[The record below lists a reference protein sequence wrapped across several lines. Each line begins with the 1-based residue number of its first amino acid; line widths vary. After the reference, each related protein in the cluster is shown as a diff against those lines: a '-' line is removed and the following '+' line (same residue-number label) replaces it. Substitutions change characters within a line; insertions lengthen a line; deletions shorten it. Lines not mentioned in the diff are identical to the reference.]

1 MPGVATHLPA
11 PVNHLLAPVNRP
23 AATALGLPR
32 TLPAAPGVALTF
44 DDGPHPVG
52 TPMIL
57 ELLARHRATAT
68 FFVVGE
74 QVRRRPGLL
83 GQIQAQG
90 HQVALHGDRHRLQ
103 LRLGRDALLDD
114 LQRGIAAIEDALG
127 EPPRWHRPPYGIY
140 SPAGLTAARAAGLR
154 PLLWSRWGKDWR
166 RLTTPVRIARRAMNG
181 LLPGDVILLHDADF
195 YSSRGSHLR
204 TAGAVEI
211 MLAELSRRKLCTVLA
226 ADVVAR
232 AHTG

>member
-1 MPGVATHLPA
+1 MPGVATHL
-11 PVNHLLAPVNRP
+11 LAPVNRG
-23 AATALGLPR
+23 AAAALALPR
-32 TLPAAPGVALTF
+32 TLPGATGVALTF

-52 TPMIL
+52 TPAIL

-74 QVRRRPGLL
+74 QVRKRPALVARL
-83 GQIQAQG
+83 RAQG

-103 LRLGRDALLDD
+103 LKLGRATLLDD
-114 LQRGIAAIEDALG
+114 LQRGTAAIEDAVG
-127 EPPRWHRPPYGIY
+127 ERPRWHRPPYGIY
-140 SPAGLTAARAAGLR
+140 SPSGLAAARAAGLE

-166 RLTTPVRIARRAMNG
+166 GLTTPVRIARHALRG

-204 TAGAVEI
+204 TARAVEI
-211 MLAELSRRKLCTVLA
+211 VLVELSRRKLCTVLP

>member
-1 MPGVATHLPA
+1 MPGVATHL
-11 PVNHLLAPVNRP
+11 LAPVNRG
-23 AATALGLPR
+23 AAAALALPR
-32 TLPAAPGVALTF
+32 TLPGATGVALTF
-44 DDGPHPVG
+44 DDGPHPEG
-52 TPMIL
+52 TPAIL

-74 QVRRRPGLL
+74 QVRKRPALVARVR
-83 GQIQAQG
+83 AQG
-90 HQVALHGDRHRLQ
+90 HQVALHGDHHRLQ
-103 LRLGRDALLDD
+103 LRLGRATLLDD
-114 LQRGIAAIEDALG
+114 LQRGTAAIEDAVG
-127 EPPRWHRPPYGIY
+127 ERPRWHRPPYGIY
-140 SPAGLTAARAAGLR
+140 SPSGLAAARAAGLE

-166 RLTTPVRIARRAMNG
+166 GLTTPARIARRALRG

-211 MLAELSRRKLCTVLA
+211 VLVELSRRKLCTVLP

>member
-1 MPGVATHLPA
+1 MPGVATY
-11 PVNHLLAPVNRP
+11 LLAPVNR
-23 AATALGLPR
+23 AAAAALTLAR

-44 DDGPHPVG
+44 DDGPHPEG
-52 TPMIL
+52 TPAIL

-83 GQIQAQG
+83 ARIHEQG
-90 HQVALHGDRHRLQ
+90 HQVGLHGDRHRLQ
-103 LRLGRDALLDD
+103 LRLQRAALLDD
-114 LQRGIAAIEDALG
+114 LRRGTAAIEDVLG
-127 EPPRWHRPPYGIY
+127 EPPGWHRPPYGIY
-140 SPAGLTAARAAGLR
+140 SLDGLAAVRAAELE

-166 RLTTPVRIARRAMNG
+166 RLTTPRRIAARATHE

-195 YSSRGSHLR
+195 YSSRGSHRR
-204 TAGAVEI
+204 TVAAVEI
-211 MLAELSRRKLCTVLA
+211 VLAELARRKLCTVLP

>member
-1 MPGVATHLPA
+1 MPGVATHL
-11 PVNHLLAPVNRP
+11 LAPVNRG
-23 AATALGLPR
+23 AAAALALPR
-32 TLPAAPGVALTF
+32 TLPGATGVALTF
-44 DDGPHPVG
+44 DDGPHPEG
-52 TPMIL
+52 TPAIL

-74 QVRRRPGLL
+74 QVRKRPALVARL
-83 GQIQAQG
+83 RAQG

-103 LRLGRDALLDD
+103 LKLGRATLLDD
-114 LQRGIAAIEDALG
+114 LQRGTAAIEDAVG
-127 EPPRWHRPPYGIY
+127 ERPRWHRPPYGIY
-140 SPAGLTAARAAGLR
+140 SPSGLAAARAAGLE

-166 RLTTPVRIARRAMNG
+166 GLTTPAKIARRALRG

-204 TAGAVEI
+204 TARAVEI
-211 MLAELSRRKLCTVLA
+211 VLVELSRRKLCTVLP

>member
-1 MPGVATHLPA
+1 MPGVATHL
-11 PVNHLLAPVNRP
+11 LAPVNRG
-23 AATALGLPR
+23 AAAALALPR
-32 TLPAAPGVALTF
+32 TLPGATGVALTF
-44 DDGPHPVG
+44 DDGPHPEG
-52 TPMIL
+52 TPAIL

-74 QVRRRPGLL
+74 QVRKRPALVARVR
-83 GQIQAQG
+83 AQG

-103 LRLGRDALLDD
+103 LRLGRAALLDD
-114 LQRGIAAIEDALG
+114 LRCGVAAIEDAVG
-127 EPPRWHRPPYGIY
+127 ESPRWHRPPYGIY
-140 SPAGLTAARAAGLR
+140 SPSGLAAARAAGLE

-166 RLTTPVRIARRAMNG
+166 GLTTPAKIARRALRG

-204 TAGAVEI
+204 TARAVEI
-211 MLAELSRRKLCTVLA
+211 VLVELSRRKLCTVLP

>member
-1 MPGVATHLPA
+1 MPGLAT
-11 PVNHLLAPVNRP
+11 HLLAPVNRT
-23 AATALGLPR
+23 AAAALTLPR
-32 TLPAAPGVALTF
+32 TLPGAPGVALTF
-44 DDGPHPVG
+44 DDGPHPEG

-74 QVRRRPGLL
+74 QVRRRPALL
-83 GQIQAQG
+83 ARIRAEG

-103 LRLGRDALLDD
+103 LRLGGAALRDD
-114 LQRGIAAIEDALG
+114 LQRGLAAIEDALG
-127 EPPRWHRPPYGIY
+127 EPPRGHRPPYGIY
-140 SPAGLTAARAAGLR
+140 SPAGLTAARAAGLE

-166 RLTTPVRIARRAMNG
+166 RLTTPERIARRAVRG

-195 YSSRGSHLR
+195 YSSHGSYRR
-204 TAGAVEI
+204 TAAAVEI
-211 MLAELSRRKLCTVLA
+211 MLAELSERKLCTVLP

>member
-1 MPGVATHLPA
+1 MPGVATHL
-11 PVNHLLAPVNRP
+11 LAPVNRG
-23 AATALGLPR
+23 AAAALALPR
-32 TLPAAPGVALTF
+32 TLPGATGVALTF

-52 TPMIL
+52 TPAIL

-74 QVRRRPGLL
+74 QVRKRPALVARL
-83 GQIQAQG
+83 RAQG

-103 LRLGRDALLDD
+103 LKLGRATLLDD
-114 LQRGIAAIEDALG
+114 LQRGTAAIEDAVG
-127 EPPRWHRPPYGIY
+127 ERPRWHRPPYGIY
-140 SPAGLTAARAAGLR
+140 SPSGLAAARAAGLE

-166 RLTTPVRIARRAMNG
+166 GQTTPARIARRALRG

-204 TAGAVEI
+204 TARAVEI
-211 MLAELSRRKLCTVLA
+211 VLVELSRRKLCTVLP

>member
-1 MPGVATHLPA
+1 MPGVATHL
-11 PVNHLLAPVNRP
+11 LAPVNRG
-23 AATALGLPR
+23 AAAALALPR
-32 TLPAAPGVALTF
+32 TLPGATGVALTF
-44 DDGPHPVG
+44 DDGPHPEG
-52 TPMIL
+52 TPAIL

-74 QVRRRPGLL
+74 QVRKRPALVARL
-83 GQIQAQG
+83 RAQG

-103 LRLGRDALLDD
+103 LKLGRATLLDD
-114 LQRGIAAIEDALG
+114 LQRGTAAIEDAVG
-127 EPPRWHRPPYGIY
+127 ERPRWHRPPYGIY
-140 SPAGLTAARAAGLR
+140 SPSGLAAARAAGLE

-166 RLTTPVRIARRAMNG
+166 GLTTPARIARRALRG

-204 TAGAVEI
+204 TARAVEI
-211 MLAELSRRKLCTVLA
+211 VLVELSRRKLCTVLP

>member
-1 MPGVATHLPA
+1 MPGVATHL
-11 PVNHLLAPVNRP
+11 LAPVNRG
-23 AATALGLPR
+23 AAAALALPR
-32 TLPAAPGVALTF
+32 TLPGATGVALTF

-52 TPMIL
+52 TPAIL

-74 QVRRRPGLL
+74 QVRKRPALVARVR
-83 GQIQAQG
+83 AQG

-103 LRLGRDALLDD
+103 LRLGRATLLDD
-114 LQRGIAAIEDALG
+114 LRRGTAAIEDAVG
-127 EPPRWHRPPYGIY
+127 ERPRWHRPPYGIY
-140 SPAGLTAARAAGLR
+140 SPSGLAAARAAGLE

-166 RLTTPVRIARRAMNG
+166 GLTTPAKIARRALRG

-204 TAGAVEI
+204 TARAVEI
-211 MLAELSRRKLCTVLA
+211 VLVELSRRKLCTVLP